1 MRLRGA
7 LNNQSFKG
15 QFSGHETFPLRHLWL
30 KKAYDEVVKTRSG
43 APRSLFSEEQA
54 IVTFGVGKNMVSAI
68 RHWALTCE
76 VIEEDGEVYR
86 PTELGRLIFDDEV
99 GLDPYLE
106 APATIWLLQ
115 WMIAGCPERST
126 TWYYAFNHLASQEFD
141 HEAVAT
147 PIRELCH
154 ARGWTRASAA
164 TIKRDAECFLRSYV
178 PATSKKF
185 TDDSMEPVLA
195 QLGLVRAVSSKSFKF
210 RRGPK
215 PSLPD
220 GVLLYA
226 LTEFWQRQAPDQSA
240 ISVESIAYEPGSPGR
255 VFKIDEAS
263 LTDRLA
269 RIDESS
275 NNVFVWSDTA
285 GIRNVARRKPDV
297 NPIMF
302 LPSAYVG
309 SPERRAS

>member
-1 MRLRGA
+1 MKLRGA
-7 LNNQSFKG
+7 LTDHGFKG

-30 KKAYDEVVKTRSG
+30 KKAYDEVAKTESG
-43 APRSLFSEEQA
+43 ASKSLFSEDKA

-76 VIEEDGEVYR
+76 VIKEDGEVYR
-86 PTELGRLIFDDEV
+86 PTRLGRLIFDDEE

-106 APATIWLLQ
+106 TPATNWLLQ
-115 WMIAGCPERST
+115 WMIAGRPERST
-126 TWYYAFNHLASQEFD
+126 TWYYAFNHLAPQVFD
-141 HEAVAT
+141 HDAVAT
-147 PIRELCH
+147 PIGELCH

-164 TIKRDAECFLRSYV
+164 TIKRDVECFLRSYV

-195 QLGLVRAVSSKSFKF
+195 QLGLIRAVSSKSFEF

-220 GVLLYA
+220 GVFLFA
-226 LTEFWQRQAPDQSA
+226 LTEFWRRHAIDQNTL
-240 ISVESIAYEPGSPGR
+240 SVESIAYESGSPGR

-269 RIDESS
+269 RIGESS
-275 NNVFVWSDTA
+275 NNAFIWSDTA
-285 GIRNVARRKPDV
+285 GVRNVARRKPDV
-297 NPIMF
+297 DPIMF
-302 LPSAYVG
+302 LPSAY
-309 SPERRAS
+309 SSSSERRVA